1 MFLLII
7 PNMSDETQSSVVNP
21 LDPIQALKPPAN
33 VPDVERAAHPQNTVL
48 DEDSAVTKAEKLE
61 RHGDQ
66 HDFPEPEAKRIKVE
80 HSIDE
85 KANADGATR
94 SERRKGVAPIKQES
108 VFQRDYV
115 SMKGSSLSGIWSTQQ
130 DPSVVEVEHPKTMML
145 PKEQPTN
152 PRGKV
157 QITGASEKK
166 NPGVKTQAGILAPP
180 KTRLAF
186 VARG

>member
-1 MFLLII
+1 MT
-7 PNMSDETQSSVVNP
+7 DETQSSVANP
-21 LDPIQALKPPAN
+21 LDPIQALKSPPN
-33 VPDVERAAHPQNTVL
+33 VPDIERAAHPQNTVL

-61 RHGDQ
+61 RHSDQ

-85 KANADGATR
+85 KANADSATR

-108 VFQRDYV
+108 VFRWDYV
-115 SMKGSSLSGIWSTQQ
+115 SVKGSSLSGISSTQQ
-130 DPSVVEVEHPKTMML
+130 DPSVLEVEHPKTMML
-145 PKEQPTN
+145 PKEQHTN
-152 PRGKV
+152 PRGKD

-166 NPGVKTQAGILAPP
+166 NPGVKTQAGVLAHP